1 MTSGL
6 VPRDAAV
13 AGAGLLERAQES
25 SAAATG
31 GEFQECS
38 PPPLFLRSKTM
49 GWVTGSYLNG
59 GQRPSRYVP
68 TDEHW
73 LELQR
78 RLGRWGNSSHT
89 WRRLEHLGA
98 IAKAEE

>member
-1 MTSGL
+1 
-6 VPRDAAV
+6 
-13 AGAGLLERAQES
+13 
-25 SAAATG
+25 
-31 GEFQECS
+31 
-38 PPPLFLRSKTM
+38 M
-49 GWVTGSYLNG
+49 GWVTDGYLNG
-59 GQRPSRYVP
+59 QQRPSRYVP

-98 IAKAEE
+98 IAKTD